1 MDDTNRLNRTELV
14 DMCRVAGLGSVGRSP
29 SEREQIYQV
38 LEGTADPVKSR
49 CPLEGKRAVMQQHI
63 EKNWRR
69 LRTQL
74 PGCTGKCVLHGC
86 PNIIV
91 QRCWKG
97 FSGDIL

>member
-1 MDDTNRLNRTELV
+1 MSGIDDLNRTELV
-14 DMCRVAGLGSVGRSP
+14 EMCRAAGLGSVGRTQDH
-29 SEREQIYQV
+29 EQIYAV
-38 LEGTADPVKSR
+38 LEGTADPSEIE
-49 CPLEGKRAVMQQHI
+49 CPLEGKRKMMQQHI

-74 PGCTGKCVLHGC
+74 PGCTGKCVSYGC

-97 FSGDIL
+97 FDGDIL

>member
-1 MDDTNRLNRTELV
+1 MTTLKDLNNTELV
-14 DMCRVAGLGSVGRSP
+14 EACRAAGLGAV
-29 SEREQIYQV
+29 ERIVAPAALHSV
-38 LEGTADPVKSR
+38 LEGVEDPSAFP
-49 CPLEGKRAVMQQHI
+49 CHLEGKRKMMEAHI

-74 PGCTGKCVLHGC
+74 PGCNGKCVSFGC
-86 PNIIV
+86 PNLIV

>member
-1 MDDTNRLNRTELV
+1 MSGIDDLNRTELV
-14 DMCRVAGLGSVGRSP
+14 ETCRAAGLGSVGRTQD
-29 SEREQIYQV
+29 REQIYSV
-38 LEGTADPVKSR
+38 LEGTADPSEIE
-49 CPLEGKRAVMQQHI
+49 CPLEGKRKMMQQHI

-74 PGCTGKCVLHGC
+74 PGCTGKCTSYGC

-97 FSGDIL
+97 FDGDIL

>member
-1 MDDTNRLNRTELV
+1 MSVLDDMNRTELV
-14 DMCRVAGLGSVGRSP
+14 ESCRAAGLGSVGRTQP
-29 SEREQIYQV
+29 REEVYSV
-38 LEGTADPVKSR
+38 LEGEVDPASIP
-49 CPLEGKRAVMQQHI
+49 CPLEGKRKMMESHI

-74 PGCTGKCVLHGC
+74 PGCNGKCVSYGC
-86 PNIIV
+86 PNLIV